1 MLEYIESRETVFR
14 LLAFFSL
21 FGVMA
26 LAEWLFPKRLL
37 TVKKAKRW
45 FNNISLMMLNTLA
58 VRLVFPIAAAG
69 FAAWC
74 ASRGMGLF
82 NLISVPIWVAIIL
95 SIVALDG
102 IIWLQHRLF
111 HKIPMLWRLHA
122 VHHAD
127 KDLDVTSGARFHT
140 LEILLS
146 MVIKFFAIALLGAP
160 AVAVIL
166 FEVILSGM
174 ALFNHSN
181 VAIPTSIDRWL
192 RVVVVTPDMHRIH
205 HSVHRHESD
214 TNFGFNLAIWDR
226 LFHTY
231 KDKPEEGHYAM
242 AIGISS
248 HREDKQVVWLPGLLT
263 LPFKLFQ
270 RPPNKTKRSH

>member
-1 MLEYIESRETVFR
+1 MLEYIEARETVFR
-14 LLAFFSL
+14 LLTFFSI
-21 FGVMA
+21 FGAMA

-37 TVKKAKRW
+37 TVAKAKRW
-45 FNNISLMMLNTLA
+45 LNNISLMMLNTLA
-58 VRLVFPIAAAG
+58 IRLIFPIAAAG

-74 ASRGMGLF
+74 TTQGFGLF

-102 IIWLQHRLF
+102 IIWLQHRMF
-111 HKIPMLWRLHA
+111 HTVPTLWRLHA

-140 LEILLS
+140 IEILLS

-181 VAIPTSIDRWL
+181 VAIPASIDRWL
-192 RVVVVTPDMHRIH
+192 RVIVVTPDMHRIH
-205 HSVHRHESD
+205 HSIHRHESD
-214 TNFGFNLAIWDR
+214 ANFGFNLAIWDR
-226 LFHTY
+226 IFHTY
-231 KDKPEEGHYAM
+231 KAEPDDGHYAM
-242 AIGISS
+242 RIGISS
-248 HREDKQVVWLPGLLT
+248 HRDDKQVVWLPGLLS
-263 LPFKLFQ
+263 LPFTLFQ
-270 RPPNKTKRSH
+270 RTPNETKRSH